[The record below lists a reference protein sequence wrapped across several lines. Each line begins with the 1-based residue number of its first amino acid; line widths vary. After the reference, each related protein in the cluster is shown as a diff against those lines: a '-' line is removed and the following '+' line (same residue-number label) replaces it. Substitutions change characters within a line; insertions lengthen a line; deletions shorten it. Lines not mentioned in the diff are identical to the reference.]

1 MPAQAYALFVS
12 VVFSY
17 FWVMNPSLQAYSVQL
32 VAALA
37 LIYFGMKRLAKA
49 HLLHLAPSSSTLE
62 IGVFLSML
70 LILIGHTGGISSI
83 FLPLLYLLLFIAV
96 LTMHT
101 SSIITLEILI
111 PLFLWAIS
119 AGNTNAYINS
129 FSTLLTPR
137 DWASLLSFPILL
149 PLLVFARH
157 QYKHAAAQ
165 EQELVQ
171 QAGKQVDTTLFIAT
185 FLKPKLRTILEMS
198 EYPIDNKETIQ
209 RQLTMILEETETVTS
224 DSETNID
231 SDKKRY

>member
-1 MPAQAYALFVS
+1 MPAQAYALFAS

-17 FWVMNPSLQAYSVQL
+17 LWVMNPSLQGYSVQL

-37 LIYFGMKRLAKA
+37 LVYFGMKRLAKA

-62 IGVFLSML
+62 VGVFLSML
-70 LILIGHTGGISSI
+70 LILIGHTGGVTSI
-83 FLPLLYLLLFIAV
+83 FLPLLYFLLFIAV

-101 SSIITLEILI
+101 SSIVMLELMI
-111 PLFLWAIS
+111 PLFLWAVG
-119 AGNTNAYINS
+119 AGNTSA
-129 FSTLLTPR
+129 TLPFTTLAPHE
-137 DWASLLSFPILL
+137 WASLLSFPVLL

-165 EQELVQ
+165 EKELQ
-171 QAGKQVDTTLFIAT
+171 QQTSTQVDTTLFMTT

-198 EYPIDNKETIQ
+198 EYPVDNKDTIQ

-224 DSETNID
+224 DPVESTT
-231 SDKKRY
+231 